1 MLVIHSLW
9 QLLYQTFVFISRSS
23 LSIFHLPPLPLS
35 LLPLPTLIQLLI
47 LSLTI
52 LESTTSIFVKFFG
65 ESGATWITIGLVC
78 CEGLAGGSAYVNV
91 FYRLGKGDEVD
102 DEEGREEG
110 LESGLQVKD
119 RRRKEQEKEFVS
131 FPLSTLTT
139 SSGRRS

>member
-1 MLVIHSLW
+1 
-9 QLLYQTFVFISRSS
+9 
-23 LSIFHLPPLPLS
+23 
-35 LLPLPTLIQLLI
+35 
-47 LSLTI
+47 
-52 LESTTSIFVKFFG
+52 
-65 ESGATWITIGLVC
+65 LVC

>member
-1 MLVIHSLW
+1 M
-9 QLLYQTFVFISRSS
+9 
-23 LSIFHLPPLPLS
+23 
-35 LLPLPTLIQLLI
+35 
-47 LSLTI
+47 
-52 LESTTSIFVKFFG
+52 
-65 ESGATWITIGLVC
+65 VC

-131 FPLSTLTT
+131 FISSLSL
-139 SSGRRS
+139 SGRRS